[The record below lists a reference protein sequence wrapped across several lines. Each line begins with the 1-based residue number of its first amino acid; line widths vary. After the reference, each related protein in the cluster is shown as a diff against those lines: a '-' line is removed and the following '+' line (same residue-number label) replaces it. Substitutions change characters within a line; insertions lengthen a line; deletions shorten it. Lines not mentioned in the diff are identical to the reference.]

1 MSIATMFAPDHV
13 RHEGVRP
20 IHIYLLRLFYF
31 LIAAFVGFEAWSTL
45 LTHEGP
51 WNHTVALTWCF
62 FAGYSTLSIL
72 GLFRPLR
79 MLPIMLLVLLYK
91 SLWLIV
97 VAVPLWRAG
106 TMAGNPA
113 EEMAGVFMWIPVL
126 VLVLP
131 WGYVWRTYLRPS
143 RAPRAPSPIS

>member
-1 MSIATMFAPDHV
+1 MMSMATMFAPDHM
-13 RHEGVRP
+13 RYEGVRP
-20 IHIYLLRLFYF
+20 INIYLLRLFYF
-31 LIAAFVGFEAWSTL
+31 LIAAFVGYEAWSTL
-45 LTHEGP
+45 LTHEGA

-72 GLFRPLR
+72 GLFKPLR
-79 MLPIMLLVLLYK
+79 LLPIMLLVLLYK

-126 VLVLP
+126 FVVVP
-131 WGYVWRTYLRPS
+131 WGYVWRTYVRS
-143 RAPRAPSPIS
+143 EK

>member
-1 MSIATMFAPDHV
+1 MSISTMFAPDHL

-20 IHIYLLRLFYF
+20 INIYLLRLFYF
-31 LIAAFVGFEAWSTL
+31 LIAVFVGSEAWLTL
-45 LTHEGP
+45 FRQQEP

-62 FAGYSTLSIL
+62 FAGYATLSIL
-72 GLFRPLR
+72 GLFHPLR

-91 SLWLIV
+91 TLWLLE

-126 VLVLP
+126 FLVIP
-131 WGYVWRTYLRPS
+131 WGYVWRVYVKGEK
-143 RAPRAPSPIS
+143 